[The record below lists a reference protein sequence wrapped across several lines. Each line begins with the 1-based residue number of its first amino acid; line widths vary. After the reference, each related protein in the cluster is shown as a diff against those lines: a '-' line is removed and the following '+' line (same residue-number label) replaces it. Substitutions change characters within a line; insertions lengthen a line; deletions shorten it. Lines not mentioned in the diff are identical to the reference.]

1 MIRYIFHKRP
11 PAHKINF
18 NVWSVEN
25 AEVLPLIYLL
35 CNIGEGFVDIT
46 YHLGVNS
53 NLNIKRQ
60 FLTKEYPQP
69 ILIKG
74 VLLCI
79 ALFLFLFVSLPIP
92 PDKLRVIIKPSF
104 L

>member
-35 CNIGEGFVDIT
+35 CNIGEGFIDIA
-46 YHLGVNS
+46 YHLRVNR
-53 NLNIKRQ
+53 NLDFKRKVFANGKIIFFKHIKD
-60 FLTKEYPQP
+60 FLKKAVAYIE
-69 ILIKG
+69 
-74 VLLCI
+74 
-79 ALFLFLFVSLPIP
+79 
-92 PDKLRVIIKPSF
+92 R
-104 L
+104 